1 MNEYTVEVIFEPT
14 GDYMHFKYEAESGNE
29 SELRREILDQLK
41 IVSWK
46 EK

>member
-14 GDYMHFKYEAESGNE
+14 GDYMHFTYEGVRVPHHP
-29 SELRREILDQLK
+29 LMK
-41 IVSWK
+41 VSVP